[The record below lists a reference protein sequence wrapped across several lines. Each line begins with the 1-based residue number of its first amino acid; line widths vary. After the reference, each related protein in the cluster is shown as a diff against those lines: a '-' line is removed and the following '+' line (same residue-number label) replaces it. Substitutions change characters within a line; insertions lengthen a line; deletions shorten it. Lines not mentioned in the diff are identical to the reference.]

1 MFDKPAKTTDEL
13 VQLIHDRGFV
23 ADKAGNVEAAIRR
36 VNYYRLSAYMKSF
49 EQTDS
54 HEGSKVDRVPFHEV
68 IALYDFDFEL
78 RTLAQR
84 SIQKL
89 EIALRRSIATHLAA
103 SYGAFPHLNP
113 AIFAERTTWAKTHIK
128 MLEEYSRST
137 EQFASHHQQKY
148 PELQLPPIWVM
159 VELLSL
165 GSLVQLYKNLK
176 ARQDRLQIARDFG
189 LDEAVLVSWLD
200 QFVQVRNICA
210 HHGRLWNRLLHR
222 AAKVPSHISP
232 AHKKLLTFEGK
243 GSKNVLNVFVILD
256 YLEVTMFQESSV
268 IREVCRLSRALN
280 QHSSRVSFIRRER
293 LQVFES
299 MVESGA

>member
-13 VQLIHDRGFV
+13 VQLIHDRGFFT
-23 ADKAGNVEAAIRR
+23 AQEGRVEDALKK

-49 EQTDS
+49 EPTDS
-54 HEGSKVDRVPFHEV
+54 DQGSTVTRVPFDELL
-68 IALYDFDFEL
+68 ALYEFDFEL

-103 SYGAFPHLNP
+103 SHGAFPHLNP
-113 AIFAERTTWAKTHIK
+113 AIFAERATWAKTHVK
-128 MLEEYSRST
+128 MLEEYGRSS
-137 EQFASHHQQKY
+137 EQFATHHQKKY

-165 GSLVQLYKNLK
+165 GSLVQLFKNLK
-176 ARQDRLQIARDFG
+176 TRQDRLQIARDFG
-189 LDEAVLVSWLD
+189 LDEAVFVSWLD

-222 AAKVPSHISP
+222 ASKVPNNISP

-256 YLEVTMFQESSV
+256 YLEVEIFQESSV
-268 IREVCRLSRALN
+268 IREVCRLSRSLN
-280 QHSSRVSFIRRER
+280 QQSPRVSFIRSER
-293 LQVFES
+293 LKAFES
-299 MVESGA
+299 MVRSGD